1 MLKRKMLR
9 DIKKNL
15 SQFITIFL
23 MAFLGVFI
31 YAGIRSY
38 MGGMT
43 DTANKFYKENNL
55 QDLNVLGY
63 SFTNDD
69 LTKIKDMKYV
79 KDAERKLT
87 LVASMDAKED
97 RVLQINFI
105 ESNNISEFYIMSGVK
120 FDVNKKGVW
129 LDNFYAKNNDIKLGD
144 IITIKYGDITLEEK
158 VIGLINVPDHVY
170 DIKDESE
177 LFPNHIDYGFAYL
190 SINELPSSYIKN
202 MVMHNINVT
211 DEALFDK
218 MMPEFNYKNY
228 IPYNSI
234 MIDVTKEE
242 KKDEVKSNIENN
254 ISSAIAVSDIKD
266 SVSYSVYQ
274 GEIEEGETYVGIF
287 SFLFLFIAVLSV
299 ITTMT
304 RIVKKQ
310 RYQIGTL
317 KSLGFKKN
325 KITMHYVSYG
335 FFISLIASVLGVV
348 LGPLLIG
355 NLFIGMEMSY
365 FQIPNGRAAFA
376 TSSYLIAILVIII
389 ISMVTYFTCRKE
401 LKETPAESLRAKMP
415 TVKKNTLDIT
425 SHSIFKK
432 MSFSTKWNLRDILRN
447 KVRTF
452 MGIVG
457 ISGCC
462 MILVC
467 AFGVFD
473 TMHHF
478 IKWQFSDLYN
488 FNYKISLRE
497 DCTLDEY
504 NDLLTKYGDNTSATL
519 GIEVVNNDKREA
531 NTIFV
536 TDADDLV
543 RFTDADNKFFK
554 LKSNGIYVTKKLA
567 ENNNYKIGD
576 IIKWH
581 IYGDDTYYES
591 KIVGFDRDPQ
601 NQNLKMTREYLESLG
616 ITYKADNIYTNYDMK
631 GIKEIKGVELIQ
643 SVDNLESGMSNMLN
657 TMESMIVLLIVVAA
671 ILGAVIIYNL
681 GILSFTEKQY
691 QFATLKV
698 LGFKNKKIRRIYV
711 KQNNWITIASII
723 IGLPLGFYM
732 TNFIFTMA
740 ISDSYDMV
748 AFIKPL
754 SYLYATLGTLVVS
767 YLSSYFLSLKVN
779 KIDMVTSLKGN
790 E

>member
-1 MLKRKMLR
+1 MLKRKMFR
-9 DIKKNL
+9 DIKQNM

-23 MAFLGVFI
+23 MTFLGVFV

-43 DTANKFYKENNL
+43 VTANKFYEENNL

-63 SFTNDD
+63 SFTSDD
-69 LTKIKDMKYV
+69 LNKLKDINHV

-87 LVASMDAKED
+87 LTASMEKD
-97 RVLQINFI
+97 RVVQINFI
-105 ESNNISEFYIMSGVK
+105 ESNNISRFYIMDGEK

-129 LDNFYAKNNDIKLGD
+129 LDNFFAKNNNIKIGD
-144 IITIKYGDITLEEK
+144 TISIKYDGITLTEK

-177 LFPNHIDYGFAYL
+177 LFPDHTDYGFAYL
-190 SINELPSSYIKN
+190 SINELPASYIKS
-202 MVMHNINVT
+202 MVMEKMNINNEVV
-211 DEALFDK
+211 FDSI
-218 MMPEFNYKNY
+218 MPNFNYKDY
-228 IPYNSI
+228 VPYNSI
-234 MIDVTKEE
+234 IVDVDNE
-242 KKDEVKSNIENN
+242 KNKDSVKSDIENN
-254 ISSAIAVSDIKD
+254 ISSAIAVTDVKD
-266 SVSYSVYQ
+266 SISYSVYQ

-304 RIVKKQ
+304 RVVKKQ

-335 FFISLIASVLGVV
+335 FFISLLAAILGII

-365 FQIPNGRAAFA
+365 FQIPNGKA
-376 TSSYLIAILVIII
+376 TVESSSYLIAFLVIII
-389 ISMVTYFTCRKE
+389 ISIVTYFTCRGE
-401 LKETPAESLRAKMP
+401 LKSSPAEALRPKMP
-415 TVKKNTLDIT
+415 TIKNNSLDIT
-425 SHSIFKK
+425 SKGVFKK

-478 IKWQFSDLYN
+478 IDWQFDELYN
-488 FNYKISLRE
+488 FDYKISLKE
-497 DCTLDEY
+497 DYSADEY
-504 NDLLTKYGDNTSATL
+504 NTLINDYGNSTSETL
-519 GIEVVNNDKREA
+519 GVEVVNGDKKES
-531 NTIFV
+531 NTVFV

-543 RFTDADNKFFK
+543 RFTGVDGDFIK

-567 ENNNYKIGD
+567 QNKNYKIGD
-576 IIKWH
+576 TIKWH
-581 IYGDDTYYES
+581 IYGDDKYYES
-591 KIVGFDRDPQ
+591 KIIGFDRDPQ
-601 NQNLKMTREYLESLG
+601 NQNIKMTKEYLENLG
-616 ITYKADNIYTNYDMK
+616 IKYKADTIYTNKDMSK
-631 GIKEIKGVELIQ
+631 IKELDGVTVIQ
-643 SVDNLESGMSNMLN
+643 SVANLEEGMSSMLN
-657 TMESMIVLLIVVAA
+657 TMESMVVLLIVVAA

-698 LGFKNKKIRRIYV
+698 LGFKNNKIRKIYV
-711 KQNNWITIASII
+711 KQNNWITIISII
-723 IGLPLGFYM
+723 IGLPLGLYM
-732 TNFIFTMA
+732 TNFIFTTA
-740 ISDSYDMV
+740 ISDSYDMN
-748 AFIKPL
+748 AFIKGV
-754 SYLYATLGTLVVS
+754 SYLYAAVGTLIVS
-767 YLSSYFLSLKVN
+767 YLSSYFLSRKVN
-779 KIDMVTSLKGN
+779 KIDMVSSLKGN